1 MTCTEMHG
9 GVHVRAYNCPDCGRF
24 CSDSWLQ
31 RDAGGQNG
39 WNEYYGGVCAV
50 HGEWSDSAA

>member
-1 MTCTEMHG
+1 MHG
-9 GVHVRAYNCPDCGRF
+9 GIHVRAYNCPECGRF
-24 CSDSWLQ
+24 CSDSWVQ

-39 WNEYYGGVCAV
+39 WNEYYGGICSE